1 MSRLPAF
8 LSNKLAQACGTAF
21 ALSLLSC
28 AAVSAQS
35 APAAASP
42 VSPAAEPQAYSE
54 PGAGHGREERSP
66 RMSLQAA
73 ASSEIMQDTV
83 RISLSAEVEAADQ
96 PTAGQRLTAALED
109 AVKRAKGNE
118 GIDVRTGGFNVWP
131 NTDNKGKVTGWRGQ
145 GEIVLQSKDFARAS
159 ALASKLS
166 DKTAISNISF
176 LLSREAREAEERKL
190 LTQAAQAFRERAQ
203 AATSAFG
210 FSGYRIMRIELGG
223 TGGPQPM
230 ARAPAPMM
238 MAKAADARADVPLEA
253 GEVTVTVSV
262 SGTISLQ

>member
-8 LSNKLAQACGTAF
+8 LSNKLALACRTAL

-28 AAVSAQS
+28 AAVSAQ
-35 APAAASP
+35 PAAPSP
-42 VSPAAEPQAYSE
+42 VAPGAEPEAR
-54 PGAGHGREERSP
+54 PGPGGEHGREGRAP

-73 ASSEIMQDTV
+73 ASSEVMQDTV
-83 RISLSAEVEAADQ
+83 RISLSAEVEAPDQ

-145 GEIVLQSKDFARAS
+145 GEIVLQSKDFAKAS

-166 DKTAISNISF
+166 DKTAISNIGF

-190 LTQAAQAFRERAQ
+190 LTQAAQAFRERAV
-203 AATSAFG
+203 AAANAFG

-238 MAKAADARADVPLEA
+238 MAKAGDARAADVPLEA

>member
-8 LSNKLAQACGTAF
+8 LSNKLALACRPAL
-21 ALSLLSC
+21 ALSLLST
-28 AAVSAQS
+28 AAVSAQP
-35 APAAASP
+35 APAAPSA
-42 VSPAAEPQAYSE
+42 VAPAAETGGRLRP
-54 PGAGHGREERSP
+54 AGEHGGEGRAP

-73 ASSEIMQDTV
+73 ASSEVMQDTV
-83 RISLSAEVEAADQ
+83 RISLSAEVDAPDQ
-96 PTAGQRLTAALED
+96 PTAGQRLTAALEA
-109 AVKRAKGNE
+109 AVKRAKGNG
-118 GIDVRTGGFNVWP
+118 GIGGRTGGFNAWP
-131 NTDNKGKVTGWRGQ
+131 NPDNKGKVTGWRGH

-190 LTQAAQAFRERAQ
+190 LTQAAQAFRERALA
-203 AATSAFG
+203 AATAFG

-262 SGTISLQ
+262 NGTISLQ